1 MWWARWRR
9 SSRPSTWSGVERT
22 SDTCRHPS
30 PHCRACWR
38 CISSP
43 APSARG
49 VRACRRTPGR
59 TEGRPSP
66 TAPTG
71 CRAWSH
77 RDTCCEPANVG
88 QLLQPSSHNQTRAV
102 ARANSQYRLG
112 VTCWRRAASWV
123 LLWCEN
129 SMLACMAARERHSS
143 SVKATTIIVP
153 LSPASLTSHQ
163 PRGLRERAMTSS
175 PPTQHKTNKALI
187 FALRRNYH

>member
-1 MWWARWRR
+1 MHVGDVFHLRLHQLVVSGLVGELQDVQRDAHHRR
-9 SSRPSTWSGVERT
+9 LRQGVEPGDIRT
-22 SDTCRHPS
+22 LVVNLQTLDSCYNLPLTTR
-30 PHCRACWR
+30 
-38 CISSP
+38 
-43 APSARG
+43 
-49 VRACRRTPGR
+49 PGP
-59 TEGRPSP
+59 EPEP
-66 TAPTG
+66 TVNID
-71 CRAWSH
+71 W
-77 RDTCCEPANVG
+77 
-88 QLLQPSSHNQTRAV
+88 
-102 ARANSQYRLG
+102 G

-187 FALRRNYH
+187 KHQHKTYFTTNN